1 LKPQAQNK
9 LFLAPDMLRIP
20 ISKMNSEKDP
30 TSRDPHPTLVV
41 LKRQCP
47 WANLSVASG
56 KAFPEI
62 SKAENTPKASK
73 AENTPKASKAE
84 NTPIPIKVMAATLNS
99 KLTPDDGAAPCAD
112 DLAVTHFSK
121 RSSTNKKRA

>member
-1 LKPQAQNK
+1 
-9 LFLAPDMLRIP
+9 MLRIP
-20 ISKMNSEKDP
+20 ILKMNSEKDP
-30 TSRDPHPTLVV
+30 TSRDPHPTRVV

-47 WANLSVASG
+47 WAKLSVASGKKTGEYG

-62 SKAENTPKASK
+62 SKAENTPK
-73 AENTPKASKAE
+73 TSKAE

-112 DLAVTHFSK
+112 DLAGTHFSK
-121 RSSTNKKRA
+121 KCSTNKKHA